1 MIMAKQKTILVTIA
15 MVAVCII
22 LYLSTTFQR
31 FVEYEYN
38 GYSENDGIQ
47 CDIKIIG
54 SYSKAR
60 PIHGGLFKE
69 VERGNPYDLGITIR
83 VRQAASRLA
92 VLSIR
97 FEHDGKVTTLLP
109 PKVKDKA
116 GDNGSGV
123 FYCAIFYDN
132 IILTES
138 TYIVYINYEYQN
150 APNEMVIK
158 KDIQFKTQAHKKIW
172 WDNIIIQ
179 MMMSA

>member
-1 MIMAKQKTILVTIA
+1 MIKSKTIFVTIV
-15 MVAVCII
+15 MVVVCII

-38 GYSENDGIQ
+38 GYSENDEMQ

-60 PIHGGLFKE
+60 PIYGGWFKE
-69 VERGNPYDLGITIR
+69 VERSNPYGLGITIR
-83 VRQAASRLA
+83 AQQVASRLA
-92 VLSIR
+92 VLSVR

-109 PKVKDKA
+109 PKIKDKA
-116 GDNGSGV
+116 GDNGNGV

-132 IILTES
+132 IILTEP

-150 APNEMVIK
+150 APNEMIVK
-158 KDIQFKTQAHKKIW
+158 KNIQFKTQSHQKIW
-172 WDNIIIQ
+172 WDNIIFQ
-179 MMMSA
+179 MIMSA